1 MMRPYSGNR
10 IGLGVVG
17 ALLLGAGAYAYLRG
31 AGLLGRGRNAR
42 VLGDDVTGYV
52 AAHPWILWGIALALV
67 LAAMLATRWLFKAL
81 GWGRLGHRSGTG
93 TALLCV
99 GLKDV
104 DGIGRTSVRVV
115 DQDRLRMAVTCPAT
129 ADVGAVVTKL
139 DREIVGRVR
148 RDVGDNDMGAIVRVH
163 VRR

>member
-1 MMRPYSGNR
+1 MRQYSGNR

-17 ALLLGAGAYAYLRG
+17 AVLLGAGVYAYLRG
-31 AGLLGRGRNAR
+31 GGELGKGRNTM
-42 VLGDDVTGYV
+42 VLEADLDGFV
-52 AAHPWILWGIALALV
+52 AAHPLISWGLALALV
-67 LAAMLATRWLFKAL
+67 LAAMLATRWLFMAL
-81 GWGRLGHRSGTG
+81 GWGRLGNRSGTG

-104 DGIGRTSVRVV
+104 DGISRTSVRVV
-115 DQDRLRMAVTCPAT
+115 GEDRLRLAVTCPVT

-148 RDVGDNDMGAIVRVH
+148 RDIGEDDMGAIVRVH

>member
-1 MMRPYSGNR
+1 MRQYGGNR

-17 ALLLGAGAYAYLRG
+17 GVLLGLGGYAYLRG
-31 AGLLGRGRNAR
+31 GGELGTRRNAR
-42 VLGDDVTGYV
+42 VLEDDVAGYV
-52 AAHPWILWGIALALV
+52 AAHPWVSWLLALV
-67 LAAMLATRWLFKAL
+67 LVFAALLALRWLLIAL
-81 GWGRLGHRSGTG
+81 GWGRLGNRSGTG

-104 DGIGRTSVRVV
+104 DGISRTAVRVV
-115 DQDRLRMAVTCPAT
+115 GQDRLRIAVTCPAL

-139 DREIVGRVR
+139 NREVVGRVR
-148 RDVGDNDMGAIVRVH
+148 RDVGVDDMGAIVRVH

>member
-1 MMRPYSGNR
+1 MRQYSGNR

-17 ALLLGAGAYAYLRG
+17 AVLLGVGGYAYLRG
-31 AGLLGRGRNAR
+31 AGALGKGRNAR
-42 VLGDDVTGYV
+42 VLEADLTGYV
-52 AAHPWILWGIALALV
+52 AAHPWIAWGLALV
-67 LAAMLATRWLFKAL
+67 LVLIAMLTTRWLFMAL
-81 GWGRLGHRSGTG
+81 GWGRLGSRSGTG

-104 DGIGRTSVRVV
+104 DGISRTSVRVV
-115 DQDRLRMAVTCPAT
+115 GEDRLRLAVTCPSV

-139 DREIVGRVR
+139 NRELVSRVR
-148 RDVGDNDMGAIVRVH
+148 RDIGDDDMGAIVRVH